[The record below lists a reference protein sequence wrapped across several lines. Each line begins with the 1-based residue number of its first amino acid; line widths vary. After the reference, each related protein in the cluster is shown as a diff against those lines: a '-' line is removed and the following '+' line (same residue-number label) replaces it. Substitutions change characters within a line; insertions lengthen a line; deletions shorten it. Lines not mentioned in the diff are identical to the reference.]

1 MTDAPFCAAP
11 VWNKDRLLA
20 LSFWKAMEV
29 QGYFVCLFNVICT
42 KHKPLGFS
50 LCLSIYTNIWNEKLL
65 SPFPSYSAVMTCLP
79 HPRQVWAVKQPRC
92 KKKNPGEEQII
103 EVLQAQQAGRQA
115 GNLTHKHQGK
125 ACGISCISLLWFLFC
140 HYGRQL
146 CVKTRQNRVR
156 LASSIQE
163 NPC

>member
-11 VWNKDRLLA
+11 VWNKDTLLA

-29 QGYFVCLFNVICT
+29 QGYSARRFNVICT
-42 KHKPLGFS
+42 KHKPLGSS

-65 SPFPSYSAVMTCLP
+65 SPFPSYNAVMTCLP
-79 HPRQVWAVKQPRC
+79 QNLQVWAAQQPQC
-92 KKKNPGEEQII
+92 KKKSWGRANYKGSAGL
-103 EVLQAQQAGRQA
+103 VGRQA
-115 GNLTHKHQGK
+115 ISHTNIKGKHVGFS
-125 ACGISCISLLWFLFC
+125 AYLYYDFC
-140 HYGRQL
+140 QYGRQL

-156 LASSIQE
+156 LVSSIQE